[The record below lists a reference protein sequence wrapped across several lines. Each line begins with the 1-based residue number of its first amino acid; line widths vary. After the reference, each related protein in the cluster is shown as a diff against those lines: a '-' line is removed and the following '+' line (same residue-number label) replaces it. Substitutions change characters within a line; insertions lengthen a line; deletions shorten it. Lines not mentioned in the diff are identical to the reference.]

1 MLKIEPWKKLLV
13 LIIGIFSILYSIPNF
28 FHFDSDYFFS
38 KNKLRLG
45 LDLQGGSYLL
55 LKVESN
61 VVVEERLESI
71 LEEARISFRGARIGY
86 NSIGVFDDALN
97 IKLKPDQNKP
107 SIIEIINNIDT
118 SLDVN
123 ISDDWLLTANYNKE
137 STNALKN
144 SALQQSLEIIRR
156 RIDETGTNEPIIQRQ
171 GIERIMVQLPGIDD
185 PERVKR
191 LLGKTAKMNF
201 RMVDE
206 KASIQNAVNG
216 RTPAGSEL
224 IYGNEEENK
233 IPYVIRK
240 RVGVSGDSLVDAQP
254 SMDQN
259 NQPVVSLRF
268 DVSGSRKF
276 ANLTANNIGKRFAI
290 VLDGEVISAPVI
302 REAIPG
308 GVGQISGNFTFETAN
323 DLALL
328 LRAGSLPAPLT
339 ILEERTVGPS
349 LGKDSIDSGAKAGII
364 ALFLVAIYMFAV
376 YGPFGLIANIALSIN
391 VCLIISLLSLVGATL
406 TLPGIAGIA
415 LTVGMAV
422 DANVL
427 VFERIREESLNGR
440 SIINAIDA
448 GYKQALHAIFDANI
462 TTLIAAIILFFLG
475 SGPIKGFSITLAIG
489 VITTVFTS
497 LMVSRVLIVLWL
509 SKTKAKSLPI

>member
-1 MLKIEPWKKLLV
+1 MLKIEPWKILVILFIAVFSLL
-13 LIIGIFSILYSIPNF
+13 FSVPNF
-28 FHFDSDYFFS
+28 LDLENNSFFS

-55 LKVESN
+55 LRVESG
-61 VVVEERLESI
+61 VVIEERLENV
-71 LEEARISFRGARIGY
+71 LEEARINFRSERIGY
-86 NSIGVFDDALN
+86 SSIGILNDSLN
-97 IKLKPDQNKP
+97 IKLKPDQDKS
-107 SIIEIINNIDT
+107 SIIKIINEIDE
-118 SLDVN
+118 SLEVN
-123 ISDDWLLTANYNKE
+123 ISDNWLLTASYNNE
-137 STNALKN
+137 STKTIKT

-171 GIERIMVQLPGIDD
+171 GIERIMVQLPGIED

-216 RTPAGSEL
+216 RVPAGSEL
-224 IYGNEEENK
+224 LYGNESENK
-233 IPYVIRK
+233 TPYVIRK
-240 RVGVSGDSLVDAQP
+240 RIGVSGESLVDAQA

-276 ANLTANNIGKRFAI
+276 GNLTANNIGKRFAI
-290 VLDGEVISAPVI
+290 VLDGEVISAPVV

-328 LRAGSLPAPLT
+328 LRAGSLQAPLT

-349 LGKDSIDSGAKAGII
+349 LGKDSIDSGGKAGIV
-364 ALFLVAIYMFAV
+364 ALLLVAIYMLSV
-376 YGPFGLIANIALSIN
+376 YGLFGLIANIALSIN
-391 VCLIISLLSLVGATL
+391 VCLIISLLSVVGATL

-440 SIINAIDA
+440 SIINAIDS

-462 TTLIAAIILFFLG
+462 TTLIAAIILFFMG
-475 SGPIKGFSITLAIG
+475 SGPIKGFSVTLGIG
-489 VITTVFTS
+489 VITTIFTS
-497 LMVSRVLIVLWL
+497 LVLSRSLIVFWL
-509 SKTKAKSLPI
+509 SRSKAKSLPI